1 LTNLDRVATEIK
13 SVGLYDLIYQDI
25 QKELNSNNPSISD
38 IKKLL
43 LTKSSFLQEYKD
55 TNLEY
60 NLSNIHLN
68 EIDTKD
74 LNEECKK
81 EAEIFN
87 ANLKQLQEN
96 EKYTLDFQKSSVLTI
111 IFSVE
116 FFVLFSVQY
125 FIVLLSLKEYQF
137 LIYSIFLASILVA
150 WQYAKYQKRVY
161 DKKSK
166 EFYTLYD
173 DSLILLTKLEQN
185 GCIDKESLWIK
196 ESDEHV

>member
-1 LTNLDRVATEIK
+1 MTNLDRVATEIK

-25 QKELNSNNPSISD
+25 QKELNSNNPSIGD

-60 NLSNIHLN
+60 NLSNIHLK
-68 EIDTKD
+68 EIDAKD

-111 IFSVE
+111 IFSIE

-161 DKKSK
+161 EQKSK
-166 EFYTLYD
+166 EFYALYD
-173 DSLILLTKLEQN
+173 DSLMLLTKLEQN

>member
-1 LTNLDRVATEIK
+1 MTNLDRVATEIK

-25 QKELNSNNPSISD
+25 QKELNSNNPSIGD

-60 NLSNIHLN
+60 NLSNIHLK

-137 LIYSIFLASILVA
+137 LIYGVFLASILVA

-161 DKKSK
+161 EQKSK

-173 DSLILLTKLEQN
+173 DSLMLLTKLEQN

>member
-25 QKELNSNNPSISD
+25 QKELNSNNPSIGD

-60 NLSNIHLN
+60 NLSNIHLK

-161 DKKSK
+161 EQKSK
-166 EFYTLYD
+166 EFYALYD
-173 DSLILLTKLEQN
+173 DSLMLLTKLEQN